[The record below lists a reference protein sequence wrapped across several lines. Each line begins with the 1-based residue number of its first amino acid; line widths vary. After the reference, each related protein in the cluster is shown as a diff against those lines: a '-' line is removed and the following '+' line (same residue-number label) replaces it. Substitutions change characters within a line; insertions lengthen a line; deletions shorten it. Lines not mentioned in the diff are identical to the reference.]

1 MNDTR
6 LNNQRGVALMASL
19 MVMLLMSAL
28 LIGFTTM
35 VMSDQRFRGIDKD
48 RNRAYYAAQS
58 GLEKL
63 TVDLGN
69 LFLTNVAPTP
79 GQISNLANNPPAI
92 PNVTFTAAAPLNPYG
107 VTLLTCDNQGNTTC
121 NGTIQNGP
129 YQGLIALKKVYG
141 LDAIAK
147 TASGGEVHLTRK
159 VESVA
164 IPVFQFGTFS
174 DVDLSLF
181 AGAVFSFGGRI
192 HTNGNLFLT
201 AQDNSTTTMTDKV
214 TAVGDF
220 IRTRMQNGLAITN
233 GFNGTIRASNA
244 PNSFRAIQTTEG
256 SLVDGVGSM
265 ANGNWANISLT
276 TYVGNIR
283 NGGCPPPAACPVPSR
298 GTGAKTLQLPLV
310 MTAVGGTNADLVRRP
325 PAGEDVNK
333 PLLFGERL
341 YGKVSLRILLSDT
354 AADISNLPTVT
365 ATAPVRLGDEVAGGL
380 TNDWNQV
387 GNQPA
392 GYGPVDATHPPIA
405 RSPGV
410 QTVQTAAVT
419 PLPGVL
425 ATSINVAIPA
435 LGLTGA
441 YHSLGDTGNAGAPV
455 GSIEIMNNNAP
466 APPTPLVWIDCQ
478 AVTSTQ
484 FKSCRNHAAAL
495 ALPIVPNNSLISV
508 TAGGVNY
515 VVITAGAGGQA
526 PGGTVD
532 YNVTSA
538 GGTAA
543 FASNTFW
550 MQSNANN
557 TWSTVTCTGLNSN
570 TNYNGGAGNLPAVGG
585 PVRWWTNC
593 SGVPSIP
600 PTAAGANTITTAQ
613 LVAKDTGTIGG
624 YLKIEIQK
632 IDHTW
637 QDVTM
642 EILNWGFAAPNQEGQ
657 ACDDPSPNAIIRIQ
671 RLRDNGGTCHYSQV
685 SAPANNVAV
694 TTNSYDY
701 WPQTIFDTREALL
714 REPTAAAPSPGQANI
729 LLGGVMH
736 YVALDVGNLKKWFA
750 RQAPYGAS
758 SGNGVLLDN
767 GGYSVYFSDR
777 RNNRDLNNAETG
789 EYGWEDTI
797 NPGDPLGLPNGGMP
811 EAGEDVNGNGVLDTY
826 GQFPNFQGVRNALPP
841 GPVAPFNAA
850 ANITPLR
857 TLSRAAAMTSR
868 AYLFRRALKL
878 VNASAGNVPM
888 PGFTVVSENPVY
900 IHGDWNWNAATQITD
915 PHSETAV
922 IADAAT
928 LLSNAWTDANA
939 FKNPYD
945 ALQRVRATNYYR
957 LGIIAGKPPAFPYPN
972 AGAPNATFGTDGG
985 AHNFLRYL
993 ETGNAPLT
1001 TNFLGSIATFYYS
1014 RQGTGTYKFGSQGV
1028 YSAPNRNYN
1037 FDTDFLDPAKL
1048 PPLTPMFR
1056 DINALGF
1063 TQETRPGH

>member
-220 IRTRMQNGLAITN
+220 IRTRMQNGLPITN
-233 GFNGTIRASNA
+233 GFNGTIRATNA

-354 AADISNLPTVT
+354 AADITNLPTVT

-380 TNDWNQV
+380 TNDWNQL
-387 GNQPA
+387 GNPPA
-392 GYGPVDATHPPIA
+392 GYGPVDALGHPPIA

-410 QTVQTAAVT
+410 QTIATTAAT
-419 PLPGVL
+419 
-425 ATSINVAIPA
+425 AANDTFIRVAIPGA
-435 LGLTGA
+435 GVTGVYNSPGDLGGLVAGNPSTIQLLTV
-441 YHSLGDTGNAGAPV
+441 PQV
-455 GSIEIMNNNAP
+455 G
-466 APPTPLVWIDCQ
+466 LDCK
-478 AVTSTQ
+478 VITLTQ
-484 FKSCRNHAAAL
+484 FQNCRNHAGGNG
-495 ALPIVPNNSLISV
+495 LPNAPNGTQISV
-508 TAGGVNY
+508 TIGARVFTVTTSG
-515 VVITAGAGGQA
+515 AGATIWNGGA
-526 PGGTVD
+526 NNNT
-532 YNVTSA
+532 YTVTSA

-550 MQSNANN
+550 MQSTANL
-557 TWSTVTCTGLNSN
+557 WSVVTCTGVN
-570 TNYNGGAGNLPAVGG
+570 TNNGGGLVFGG
-585 PVRWWTNC
+585 PVLRWQDCTN
-593 SGVPSIP
+593 VPA
-600 PTAAGANTITTAQ
+600 TNAGANTITTAQ
-613 LVAKDTGTIGG
+613 LVAQNTGTIGG

-694 TTNSYDY
+694 TTSSYDY

-922 IADAAT
+922 IGDAAT